1 MTVILIS
8 CGSAKKTASI
18 DSLSG
23 EWSIVKIDGKEIK
36 VTEGQDLPFLGFN
49 TKEGR
54 VYGNAGCNLLT
65 GALNADAKAGTIDFG
80 ALGSTRRM
88 CPDMSLEQQVLESLG
103 KVAQYKMMNNGKI
116 ELKDATGK
124 TVIELNNRSK

>member
-65 GALNADAKAGTIDFG
+65 GALNADAKAGDRK
-80 ALGSTRRM
+80 S
-88 CPDMSLEQQVLESLG
+88 V
-103 KVAQYKMMNNGKI
+103 V
-116 ELKDATGK
+116 
-124 TVIELNNRSK
+124 

>member
-1 MTVILIS
+1 MTAILIS
-8 CGSAKKTASI
+8 CGSAKKTTSI

-23 EWSIVKIDGKEIK
+23 EWSIVKIDGNEVK
-36 VTEGQDLPFLGFN
+36 VTGDQDLPFLGFN

-65 GALNADAKAGTIDFG
+65 GALNADVKAGTIDFG

-103 KVAQYKMMNNGKI
+103 KVAQYKIMNNGNI

>member
-1 MTVILIS
+1 
-8 CGSAKKTASI
+8 
-18 DSLSG
+18 
-23 EWSIVKIDGKEIK
+23 
-36 VTEGQDLPFLGFN
+36 
-49 TKEGR
+49 
-54 VYGNAGCNLLT
+54 
-65 GALNADAKAGTIDFG
+65 
-80 ALGSTRRM
+80 M